1 MLEEIVNA
9 FVLHQSRDKVAI
21 AFVVLNAVI
30 PAAIRTREF
39 LLQGMAIDAQYLLD
53 DVGHGLVLED
63 AKVAL
68 ARGQPQPGAQARLVG
83 VVAVVLALHA
93 EAGDDAVDEA
103 PAAALGFYF
112 YGGVFAQ

>member
-1 MLEEIVNA
+1 MLEEVVNA

-21 AFVVLNAVI
+21 AFVVLNAVV
-30 PAAIRTREF
+30 PAAIGAREF

-68 ARGQPQPGAQARLVG
+68 ARGQPQPGAQAGLVG
-83 VVAVVLALHA
+83 VVAVVLALPGQTGGGA
-93 EAGDDAVDEA
+93 R
-103 PAAALGFYF
+103 AAA
-112 YGGVFAQ
+112 A

>member
-1 MLEEIVNA
+1 
-9 FVLHQSRDKVAI
+9 
-21 AFVVLNAVI
+21 
-30 PAAIRTREF
+30 
-39 LLQGMAIDAQYLLD
+39 MAIGAQYLLD

-63 AKVAL
+63 AEVAL
-68 ARGQPQPGAQARLVG
+68 ARGQPQPGAQAGLVG

-93 EAGDDAVDEA
+93 KAGDDAVDEA

>member
-1 MLEEIVNA
+1 M
-9 FVLHQSRDKVAI
+9 
-21 AFVVLNAVI
+21 
-30 PAAIRTREF
+30 IRRPPRSTLFPYTTLFRSIGAREF
-39 LLQGMAIDAQYLLD
+39 PLQWMAIDAQYLLD

-93 EAGDDAVDEA
+93 KAGDDAVDEA